1 MIDRSLSRAASLAA
15 ALALGVAASRPA
27 AAGDPG
33 PGEEVPVDLHGFE
46 VAASESGRVSYYTMV
61 EGPEGVYI
69 RGRYRPP
76 LETATLALRLPDWAH
91 RRVAR
96 LRWQWRANTLPV
108 GGDECR
114 QGYGDSAASMYVT
127 WKRGLKW
134 YSIKYVWSTVGQVG
148 LTCDRVRNPFVV
160 QDTVV
165 LRSGPPLGVWMGQEV
180 DPSAE
185 FRAHFGDE
193 PPDLVGLGLMS
204 DGDQTRSPAAADF
217 RNFSIVAR

>member
-1 MIDRSLSRAASLAA
+1 VKPSC
-15 ALALGVAASRPA
+15 ALALALCLVVPWPA
-27 AAGDPG
+27 AAEDPA
-33 PGEEVPVDLHGFE
+33 PGAEVPVDLRGFE
-46 VAASESGRVSYYTMV
+46 VAPSQSGSVSYYTMV
-61 EGPEGVYI
+61 EGPEGLFI

-76 LETATLALRLPDWAH
+76 LETVTLALRFPDWAH
-91 RRVAR
+91 FRVAR
-96 LRWQWRANTLPV
+96 LRWQWRVNTLPV

-114 QGYGDSAASMYVT
+114 HGYGDSAASMYVT

-134 YSIKYVWSTVGQVG
+134 YSIKYVWSTVGQTG
-148 LTCDRVRNPFVV
+148 QTCDRVRNAFVV

-165 LRSGPPLGVWMGQEV
+165 LRSGPPLGVWLGEEV

-193 PPDLVGLGLMS
+193 PPALVGLGLMS

-217 RNFSIVAR
+217 RNFSIVVGK